1 VQESLKHCERLVACL
16 VEMLVRCE
24 EQDAALAGT
33 SAFDCSTA
41 LIAVSDS
48 SCVICAAT
56 LDAKAAARLAASGG
70 GNGDGNGNGSSQG
83 SPLKGG
89 RGLKDQLVA
98 CVVTLA
104 VFCEAHPPLAARH
117 LAALLPYLKGA

>member
-1 VQESLKHCERLVACL
+1 VAL
-16 VEMLVRCE
+16 
-24 EQDAALAGT
+24 
-33 SAFDCSTA
+33 
-41 LIAVSDS
+41 SDS
-48 SCVICAAT
+48 SCVVCAAT
-56 LDAKAAARLAASGG
+56 LDAKAAARLAAFGG
-70 GNGDGNGNGSSQG
+70 GNGDGNGSSQG

>member
-1 VQESLKHCERLVACL
+1 MRRVL
-16 VEMLVRCE
+16 
-24 EQDAALAGT
+24 AA
-33 SAFDCSTA
+33 A
-41 LIAVSDS
+41 LIAFPF
-48 SCVICAAT
+48 
-56 LDAKAAARLAASGG
+56 LAVFLRRG
-70 GNGDGNGNGSSQG
+70 GNGDGNGSSQG

-117 LAALLPYLKGA
+117 LAALLPYLKGERRAPPTT